1 MDVTYKSIIL
11 QRNIFFFTKNFHWQ
25 KKNTFA
31 ISTLVC
37 MNYQFTIIVPVYNEE
52 DNLFRVEKE
61 LLAYTKIATKATKIL
76 FVNDGSKDKSQE
88 LIETICNRNPE
99 FSFISFKENRGLSAA
114 IKAGFDYT
122 ETELVGYIDSDLQ
135 TSPEDFNLLLEHIG
149 PYDLVTGVRENRK
162 DSFVKNMSSTIA
174 NGIRRSFTHD
184 GMDDTGC
191 PLKVIKTE
199 YAKRIPMFKGL
210 HRFLPAM
217 ILLQDGKIIQIPV
230 QHFPRIAGQANFGV
244 WNRLVGPLMDCFAYL
259 WMKKKY
265 INYKVAKQS

>member
-1 MDVTYKSIIL
+1 M
-11 QRNIFFFTKNFHWQ
+11 NF
-25 KKNTFA
+25 A
-31 ISTLVC
+31 
-37 MNYQFTIIVPVYNEE
+37 FTIVVPVYNEE
-52 DNLFRVEKE
+52 DNLLRVEKE
-61 LLAYTKIATKATKIL
+61 LLSYTKIATKPTKIL

-88 LIETICNRNPE
+88 IIETICNRNTV

-114 IKAGFDYT
+114 IKAGFDHT
-122 ETELVGYIDSDLQ
+122 TTALVGYIDSDLQ
-135 TSPEDFNLLLEHIG
+135 TAPEDFNLLLEHIDT
-149 PYDLVTGVRENRK
+149 YDLVTGVRAKRK
-162 DSFVKNMSSTIA
+162 DSFVKNMSSKIA

-217 ILLQDGKIIQIPV
+217 ILLQDGKITQIPV
-230 QHFPRIAGQANFGV
+230 QHFPRIAGQAKFGV
-244 WNRLVGPLMDCFAYL
+244 WNRLLGPLADCFAYL

-265 INYKVAKQS
+265 INYTVSKQG

>member
-1 MDVTYKSIIL
+1 MS
-11 QRNIFFFTKNFHWQ
+11 
-25 KKNTFA
+25 
-31 ISTLVC
+31 
-37 MNYQFTIIVPVYNEE
+37 YQFTIVVPVYNEE
-52 DNLFRVEKE
+52 DNLLRVEAE
-61 LLAYTKIATKATKIL
+61 LLAFTKIATKTTKIL
-76 FVNDGSKDKSQE
+76 FVNDGSKDKSQQI
-88 LIETICNRNPE
+88 IEDICNRNPE

-135 TSPEDFNLLLEHIG
+135 TAPSDFNLLLEHIG
-149 PYDLVTGVRENRK
+149 ENDLVTGVRANRK
-162 DSFVKNMSSTIA
+162 DSFVKNMSSKIA

-191 PLKVIKTE
+191 PLKVIKTD

-217 ILLQDGKIIQIPV
+217 ILLQNGKIKQIPV
-230 QHFPRIAGQANFGV
+230 QHFPRVAGEAKFGV
-244 WNRLVGPLMDCFAYL
+244 WNRLIGPLMDCFAYL

-265 INYKVAKQS
+265 INYDVAKKD